1 MSLYLLDTNIF
12 SLYLRRDPIVTSR
25 LNAMRLEDVAVSIIT
40 VEEVLTGWFTRI
52 HRAKSRAD
60 IAYCYQQA
68 SVAVAALAQVRI
80 IAYTE
85 MAIVRYEML
94 KAMKL
99 NVSGNDLRIAAI
111 ALEFDGIVVT
121 QNVRD
126 FERIPGLIIED
137 WTVPNSPGG

>member
-1 MSLYLLDTNIF
+1 MSLYLIDTNIF
-12 SLYLRRDPIVTSR
+12 SLYLRKDPVVTSR
-25 LNAMRLEDVAVSIIT
+25 LNTIRLDEIAVSIIT

-52 HRAKSRAD
+52 HRAKSRED

-68 SVAVAALAQVRI
+68 SIAVAALSRI
-80 IAYTE
+80 RVISYTE
-85 MAIVRYEML
+85 TAIVRYEML

-111 ALEFDGIVVT
+111 ALEFGGIVVT

-126 FERIPGLIIED
+126 FERIPELIIED
-137 WTVPNSPGG
+137 WTVPIITGG